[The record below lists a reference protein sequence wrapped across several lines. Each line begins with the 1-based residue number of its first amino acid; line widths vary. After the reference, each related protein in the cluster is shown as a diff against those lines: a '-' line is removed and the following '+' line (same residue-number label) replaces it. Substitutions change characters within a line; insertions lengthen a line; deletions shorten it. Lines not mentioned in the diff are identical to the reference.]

1 MSDENGRTQV
11 DSIRRLV
18 QQFYDDMW
26 NTFDVSVL
34 EQITAPDVTFRGSL
48 GDVTTGR
55 AELAG
60 YVRKV
65 QSAFPDFHNE
75 VVELV
80 AEGDRGFARL
90 RYTGTHLGPLG
101 DLAPT
106 GRRITYEGAARF
118 EVSDSVI
125 RDVWVL
131 GDRVTLYEQLS
142 SFSQHDAEGQEDS

>member
-1 MSDENGRTQV
+1 VSDEEDGTPV
-11 DSIRRLV
+11 DAVRRLV
-18 QQFYDDMW
+18 QRFYDDMW
-26 NTFDVSVL
+26 NPFDVSVL
-34 EQITAPDVTFRGSL
+34 EHITAPDVTFRGSL

-55 AELAG
+55 AELTG

-80 AEGDRGFARL
+80 AEEGRGFARL

-106 GRRITYEGAARF
+106 GRRIAYEGTARF
-118 EVSDSVI
+118 ELSDGVI
-125 RDVWVL
+125 ADVWVL
-131 GDRVTLYEQLS
+131 GDRVTLYQQLGHPLAPG
-142 SFSQHDAEGQEDS
+142 SQGQGA